1 MSFDIP
7 TSLNNSKNKI
17 VLLRMRENRTLRG
30 ILQNFDVHLNLAL
43 DDAEEI
49 LDSKI
54 VKLGKILLRGSNII
68 AISLPEDLKNWII
81 LTELKKNH
89 W

>member
-17 VLLRMRENRTLRG
+17 VLLRMRENRTIKG
-30 ILQNFDVHLNLAL
+30 ILKNFDVHLNLTL

-68 AISLPEDLKNWII
+68 SISLPKEQNNWII
-81 LTELKKNH
+81 LVQVKKH
-89 W
+89 QW